1 MYQIGQFRKSQME
14 SYSVPLS
21 MTLGQQQTT
30 ISSEGQVI
38 FYNTCGNL
46 TGDNIVNNQNSYYLR
61 FGVKQRTDSEQ
72 RFYLKLKNNL
82 ELEDNEQ
89 LINEYVVPTG
99 ISTIYFEVI
108 FTPNS
113 IYNQILWELQRTI
126 LDYQM
131 VDTNNNH
138 YGRVMNIEIKSFTRL
153 IDVIATLKNTYS
165 NLAYLTKIGIQ
176 GPPSMLMCINGEE
189 IRIGKSGIY
198 EINNDIIKIT
208 SISFVPKQSTAS
220 SNETDYFIMDFEY

>member
-1 MYQIGQFRKSQME
+1 
-14 SYSVPLS
+14 
-21 MTLGQQQTT
+21 
-30 ISSEGQVI
+30 
-38 FYNTCGNL
+38 
-46 TGDNIVNNQNSYYLR
+46 
-61 FGVKQRTDSEQ
+61 
-72 RFYLKLKNNL
+72 
-82 ELEDNEQ
+82 
-89 LINEYVVPTG
+89 
-99 ISTIYFEVI
+99 
-108 FTPNS
+108 
-113 IYNQILWELQRTI
+113 
-126 LDYQM
+126 M

-208 SISFVPKQSTAS
+208 SISFVPK
-220 SNETDYFIMDFEY
+220 